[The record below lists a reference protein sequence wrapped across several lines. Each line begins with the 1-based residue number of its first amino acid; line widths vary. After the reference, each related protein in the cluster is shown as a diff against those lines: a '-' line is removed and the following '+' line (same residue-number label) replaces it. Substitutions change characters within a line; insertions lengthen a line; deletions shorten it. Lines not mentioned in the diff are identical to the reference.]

1 MNTVNIEVK
10 KKTLQEV
17 YNQVA
22 LLNNMGFPNFQKGE
36 PINNL
41 MREIRKSI
49 KKQKKEE
56 VSPSKELTWINYGTG
71 DEKRVIQ
78 DIILDEH
85 ITNDNRTGIFSKCY
99 STAKYG
105 SQNDLYEM
113 MIWNRDNPHNKI
125 TTYRI
130 RWYHKDEEYK
140 KIWEDKWQNN
150 NEFMIDKLLKNHGIK
165 RDWTYL
171 KPTRSKLTTKKS

>member
-22 LLNNMGFPNFQKGE
+22 MCNDLGFPNFQKGE

-56 VSPSKELTWINYGTG
+56 DFGWKDFWEFWPLSIVVPLMLLS
-71 DEKRVIQ
+71 
-78 DIILDEH
+78 IIL
-85 ITNDNRTGIFSKCY
+85 GPMF
-99 STAKYG
+99 
-105 SQNDLYEM
+105 Q
-113 MIWNRDNPHNKI
+113 
-125 TTYRI
+125 
-130 RWYHKDEEYK
+130 
-140 KIWEDKWQNN
+140 
-150 NEFMIDKLLKNHGIK
+150 
-165 RDWTYL
+165 
-171 KPTRSKLTTKKS
+171 